1 MGKTHANSEGKIGK
15 REIEKKNKTKK
26 YRKDKCVCYV
36 EEEEEENK

>member
-15 REIEKKNKTKK
+15 REIEKNKTKK